1 MSKGLKGLDYFSNYK
16 HRDEQRQRVRAF
28 KNSGLNYL

>member
-1 MSKGLKGLDYFSNYK
+1 MSKGLKSMDYFANYK

-28 KNSGLNYL
+28 KMSGLNYL